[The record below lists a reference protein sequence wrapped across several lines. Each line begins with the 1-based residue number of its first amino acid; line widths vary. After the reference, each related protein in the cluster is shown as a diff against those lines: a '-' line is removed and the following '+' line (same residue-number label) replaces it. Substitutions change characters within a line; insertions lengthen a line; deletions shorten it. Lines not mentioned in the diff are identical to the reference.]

1 LASCLQRANYDMTRI
16 DVEDWIASQRFGV
29 AELISVL
36 QKYCRNNRA
45 SKGFRTD
52 SRYAGGETRNDVT
65 WDCAYRKRVLV
76 DAIYICL
83 SERGE
88 SPMDRTKGE
97 RLHK

>member
-1 LASCLQRANYDMTRI
+1 MARI
-16 DVEDWIASQRFGV
+16 DVEDWTASQRFRV

-36 QKYCRNNRA
+36 QKSCRRSRA
-45 SKGFRTD
+45 SKGFRAD

-65 WDCAYRKRVLV
+65 WDCAYRKRVPV

-83 SERGE
+83 SEREE